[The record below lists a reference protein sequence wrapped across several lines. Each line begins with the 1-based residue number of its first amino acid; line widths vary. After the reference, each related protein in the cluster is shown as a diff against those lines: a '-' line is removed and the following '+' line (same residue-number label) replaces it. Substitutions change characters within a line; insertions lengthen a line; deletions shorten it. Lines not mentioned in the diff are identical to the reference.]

1 MNKKTQFKVV
11 LVKNIRK
18 DGTYPIKI
26 RYTENRKSYFQN
38 TGFNIKEYEW
48 HNAKSQ
54 VNSRHPEYQK
64 INQEIELMMQKNM
77 SACVAH
83 RFFVRPRC
91 AENPLAWC
99 CSKPWQNMSQWAPQL
114 SPTPTAHGQVLPNLH
129 APCSLPKTKDLSLPC
144 GQM

>member
-77 SACVAH
+77 DEIIKKEEH
-83 RFFVRPRC
+83 
-91 AENPLAWC
+91 
-99 CSKPWQNMSQWAPQL
+99 
-114 SPTPTAHGQVLPNLH
+114 PTA
-129 APCSLPKTKDLSLPC
+129 DLKKIKP
-144 GQM
+144 

>member
-38 TGFNIKEYEW
+38 TGFNVKEYEW

-64 INQEIELMMQKNM
+64 INQEIESMMQENM
-77 SACVAH
+77 DEIIKATIGIGSKGHNQESKIAH
-83 RFFVRPRC
+83 PI
-91 AENPLAWC
+91 
-99 CSKPWQNMSQWAPQL
+99 SKP
-114 SPTPTAHGQVLPNLH
+114 VE
-129 APCSLPKTKDLSLPC
+129 KEKK
-144 GQM
+144 

>member
-11 LVKNIRK
+11 LVKNMRK

-38 TGFNIKEYEW
+38 TGFNVKEYEW

-64 INQEIELMMQKNM
+64 INQEIELMMQKIM
-77 SACVAH
+77 DEIIKKEEHPSADLKKIKPKSKEITIGEILNL
-83 RFFVRPRC
+83 RL
-91 AENPLAWC
+91 ENERSRANVSTEKKLNTAMNHLKLSGI
-99 CSKPWQNMSQWAPQL
+99 SK
-114 SPTPTAHGQVLPNLH
+114 
-129 APCSLPKTKDLSLPC
+129 
-144 GQM
+144 